1 MTLLCFP
8 LFPTQI
14 VPFLDRLPFE
24 YFLWN
29 LNVGVSNEFVNAEA
43 TLVVDLQVDLMD
55 SRWKETVLGI
65 QIQNA
70 RRARVSWNI

>member
-1 MTLLCFP
+1 
-8 LFPTQI
+8 
-14 VPFLDRLPFE
+14 
-24 YFLWN
+24 
-29 LNVGVSNEFVNAEA
+29 VSNEFVNAEA